1 MTPAASTASA
11 PPGPRRRR
19 RLVAIAAFVALFAA
33 ACAADDSF
41 EATTMDAGSPD
52 VATAERGVA
61 EPMFDEAVDV
71 DVPAPP
77 GDDMP
82 VPPSDAP
89 TGRHVIRSAYLE
101 LEADDTAELLDAIVR
116 AAERAGGYAA
126 TTDLARDADG
136 VVTGWLTL
144 RVPSE
149 RLDDLVATLE
159 DLADAVPSSRVDEYD
174 VTWEVTDVEARLS
187 NLRAFE
193 TELLALLG
201 EVREA
206 TPDADE
212 LLSVFERIRQTRL
225 EIEQLE
231 ARRASLADQVSMS
244 TVNVHIT
251 QTPAPPAASDVEWL
265 PVETLREAWAATVR
279 TFAMIGDAAI
289 WLLVTA
295 LPVIAVVVVLPVVV
309 IVGLVRRRRR
319 NRPAP
324 PPPPA
329 DAAAS
334 SPGDGERGSS

>member
-1 MTPAASTASA
+1 
-11 PPGPRRRR
+11 
-19 RLVAIAAFVALFAA
+19 
-33 ACAADDSF
+33 
-41 EATTMDAGSPD
+41 MDAGVD
-52 VATAERGVA
+52 VAERGVA
-61 EPMFDEAVDV
+61 EPMFDEAVDM
-71 DVPAPP
+71 DVPAEAPP
-77 GDDMP
+77 GADGDMP
-82 VPPSDAP
+82 VPPTDAP

-101 LEADDTAELLDAIVR
+101 LEGDDTAELLDAIVR

-159 DLADAVPSSRVDEYD
+159 DLADAVPSSRIDEYD
-174 VTWEVTDVEARLS
+174 VTWEVTDIEARLS
-187 NLRAFE
+187 NLRSFE
-193 TELLALLG
+193 TELLALLS

-231 ARRASLADQVSMS
+231 ARRTSLADQVAMS
-244 TVNVHIT
+244 TVSVHIT

-279 TFAMIGDAAI
+279 TFATIGDAAI
-289 WLLVTA
+289 WLVVTA
-295 LPVIAVVVVLPVVV
+295 LPVTLVVVVIPV
-309 IVGLVRRRRR
+309 IVIGLLVRRRRR
-319 NRPAP
+319 RVNAATP
-324 PPPPA
+324 PPPSDGA
-329 DAAAS
+329 TA
-334 SPGDGERGSS
+334 SPGGDHAERGSS